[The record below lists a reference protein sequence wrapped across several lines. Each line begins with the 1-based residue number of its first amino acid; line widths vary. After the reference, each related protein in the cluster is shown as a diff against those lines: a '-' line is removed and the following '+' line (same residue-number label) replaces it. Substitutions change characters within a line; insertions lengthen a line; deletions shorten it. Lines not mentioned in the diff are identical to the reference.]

1 MDKTQQTIPDLS
13 SEVWEGENVFELKRS
28 PVEEERTAGA
38 HMIEAREVR
47 KTYNGGKVE
56 VEALKGVNLAVRK
69 GEMVAIMGP
78 SGCGKTTLLN
88 SLSGLDDITSG
99 EVLIA
104 GDSIGEMSDRKRT
117 RFRAQKMGFIFQSY
131 NLMPVLSAV
140 ENVELP
146 LLVAGAKPKDARK
159 KALWAL
165 EMVGLA
171 DQAHKRPNEMSGGQQ
186 QRVTVARSFVNEPAI
201 VWADEPTGAL
211 DSETSKEIM
220 DHLVRLNAE
229 QEQTFVLVTHDASV
243 AKRAH
248 RTIRMNDGLIES
260 DETNGTPTGSPNGKV
275 A

>member
-13 SEVWEGENVFELKRS
+13 SEVWEGGNVFDLKRS
-28 PVEEERTAGA
+28 PAEEERTAGA
-38 HMIEAREVR
+38 HMIEARDVR

-220 DHLVRLNAE
+220 DLLVRLNAE
-229 QEQTFVLVTHDASV
+229 QEQTFVLVTHDAAV

>member
-1 MDKTQQTIPDLS
+1 M
-13 SEVWEGENVFELKRS
+13 FELKKS
-28 PVEEERTAGA
+28 PTEERLGA
-38 HMIEAREVR
+38 DIARLPMIEARELR
-47 KTYNGGKVE
+47 KTYNGGDVK

-220 DHLVRLNAE
+220 DLLVRLNAE
-229 QEQTFVLVTHDASV
+229 QEQTFVLVTHDAAV

-260 DETNGTPTGSPNGKV
+260 DEPNGTPTGSPNGKV